1 MTKNSGSQ
9 VYAGQQPTRER
20 VGLVVDGTNAAAA
33 INTIIAGQKNCLV
46 YARYGWR
53 NHLIGQI
60 Y

>member
-9 VYAGQQPTRER
+9 VYAGQEPTRER

-33 INTIIAGQKNCLV
+33 INTIIAQKLLV